1 MPDAEDLR
9 SHRRRAS
16 RRTARGTPGSDRT
29 TTRRGRTRRSNPRS
43 IAERAGL
50 ARSSFYEYFG
60 SRDDILAAVAIAAFD
75 RWAAEIDEV
84 LAGAPESDRMHAYV
98 EAVMRMTAD
107 GKHSI
112 AAILQQA
119 DISPSKY
126 DDIMALHTTLLRPIN
141 TLLRETGVADADAYA
156 ALIQGLLNAGVQL
169 VTHGVDPDAA
179 TAMIADLLAKGLPAD
194 TSI

>member
-1 MPDAEDLR
+1 MPKISAPTVAE
-9 SHRRRAS
+9 HRVAQRAALL
-16 RRTARGTPGSDRT
+16 TATEHLLVEAGLAGVT
-29 TTRRGRTRRSNPRS
+29 PRS

-75 RWAAEIDEV
+75 RWAEEIDDA
-84 LAGAPESDRMHAYV
+84 LAGVPESDRMRAYV
-98 EAVMRMTAD
+98 EATMRMTAD

-112 AAILQQA
+112 ASILQQA
-119 DISPSKY
+119 DISPTKY

-141 TLLRETGVADADAYA
+141 TLLRETGVPDPDAHAT
-156 ALIQGLLNAGVQL
+156 LIQGLLNAGVQL

-179 TAMIADLLAKGLPAD
+179 TAMIAGLLAKGLPAD
-194 TSI
+194 API

>member
-1 MPDAEDLR
+1 MPKISAPTVAE
-9 SHRRRAS
+9 HRVAQRAALLAA
-16 RRTARGTPGSDRT
+16 TEQLLVEVGLAGVT
-29 TTRRGRTRRSNPRS
+29 PRS

-84 LAGAPESDRMHAYV
+84 LAGVPESDRMHAYV

-141 TLLRETGVADADAYA
+141 TLLRESGIADADAHA

-179 TAMIADLLAKGLPAD
+179 TAMIAELLAKGLPAD